1 MTDSAFAGASL
12 LESAADLKSA
22 IDSGDWAA
30 GALAAAGAGLDA
42 LGAVMDPFGTILA
55 QGVGWLMEHVGPLK
69 EALDALAGDPVQ
81 ISANAETWQSVGA
94 QLSEIGADLTAMAA
108 ADTPSWTGPA
118 ADAYHQRTADTVQL
132 LLASQNA
139 AEGAAGGVRAAGELV
154 AAVRSLVRDVIAELV
169 GRMISWALQV
179 LGTFGVGL
187 TWVVPQVARAVAST
201 ATKIAGLTGRVID
214 ALGRLIPLL
223 KRAGTVFG
231 DASAALRRVDTGSV
245 TPSRTVGDLPTRPGA
260 VAKLPG
266 DGGAVTPSPAGGDL
280 PGGGGSTT
288 TPAHAGGDL
297 PAGGGSTTTPAHAG
311 GDLPV
316 GGGSTTTPAHA
327 GGDLPVGGGSTTT
340 PAHAGGNQPA
350 APGGGPTTP
359 SRPGHDLPTGPGAA
373 PPKPSTPDTRTTT
386 PPTTPAT
393 TKPSSARPLSDR
405 GNPAEHDVPVKDRT
419 LCADPV
425 DVATGWVVL
434 AQDDVHFAG
443 ALPLVVSRTHLSS
456 YRYGRLFGTS
466 WASTLDQRLEAG
478 PGGLDLALADGT
490 LLTFPV
496 PAGAGP
502 VFPGTGPRL
511 RLWRDGDGY
520 VVGDPA
526 TDRLLFFEA
535 DGRLRALGDGDGNHV
550 LIAYDQAGLPAEL
563 RHSGGYRLLVGTE
576 DGLVTSLHVPGS
588 DTPLARY
595 AYDARRRLTEVV
607 DARGVPTR
615 FTYDADG
622 RIVRWED
629 CTGRWYRYGFDAFGR
644 CVRTESDGGHL
655 DCTLDY
661 DRKNRVT
668 RLTNSLGATTTYRL
682 DERLRVIAETDPLGH
697 TSTVDLDGYG
707 RVRGRTDAL
716 GRTTTYELDDAGN
729 VVRVTRPDGGEG
741 VSEYDE
747 RGRPV
752 LRTGPDGAVW
762 RRAYDARGKLV
773 RTTDPL
779 GAVTQYGYDEA
790 GHLAAVTDALG
801 GVTRFENNAA
811 GLPVAVTDPLG
822 AVTRYEYDGFGRVA
836 TVVSP
841 LGAVTRM
848 RWAPG
853 GDLRERV
860 EPDGAT
866 WRWSDAE
873 GTAEE
878 AVDARG
884 LVSRTE
890 FGPFDL
896 PVAEVGPDGHRLEF
910 AYDTEL
916 RLVAVTNEQGL
927 VWRYT
932 YDAAGNPVAET
943 DFNGRTTRYGY
954 DAAGQLVRID
964 RADGE
969 TVLLER
975 DVLGRIVTRR
985 AGSDVAVFAYDDA
998 DRLIAARNDVADVR
1012 FTHDALGRVVAESVD
1027 GRVVHSE
1034 YDALGRRTVRRTP
1047 SGARST
1053 FTYDAAGRPAALR
1066 TGTRVL
1072 QFTHDRG
1079 GRELSRRLGHTELRQ
1094 WWDPQDRLLGQA
1106 VRAGERTTQRR
1117 DYAYLPDGHLAAVTD
1132 ALSGP
1137 RAFEV
1142 DATGRVRGVS
1152 GPAWREEYAYSAS
1165 GAITHAGWPA
1175 GPDAAVGPRRYEGTL
1190 LTAAGDTVYRHDAL
1204 GRTVERQRH
1213 GRIWRYHWNADDRLT
1228 AVGTPDGAEW
1238 VYSYD
1243 ALGRRIAKLRLDG
1256 GGQVAERI
1264 GFTWDG
1270 TELAEEVHAG
1280 MTVAW
1285 DREPGTGRPIAQTE
1299 RLRTGERFHTIVTDL
1314 VGAPAELVDEAG
1326 EVAWHPRTT
1335 LWGQVAGGPAR
1346 AWTPLRFPGQYHDR
1360 ETGLHYNFHR
1370 YYDPET
1376 GRYLTHDP
1384 LGLGPAP
1391 DSLAYVPNPTR
1402 QIDPLGLTGVTPCQA
1417 SGSGGGKRPPGSNP
1431 GLPPG
1436 SSGPQ
1441 PAKRAKTSYD
1451 DGTHGAKGREQ
1462 KRLTD
1467 LFDNRLKAPGGPA
1480 KGKVS
1485 GETHQSEH
1493 PIGYEVLGRG
1503 SAAKRGAGEQQKLL
1517 ENHAPAYQEEYASHR
1532 AHIGTGTSS
1541 RTAES
1546 GFTAQS
1552 YRDSQRNA
1560 LEAGDPNTALQLNQ
1574 LDYAHQ
1580 QHFHTTTGKV
1590 EGDIADDSF
1599 HHMVDKSVGKGVTYA
1614 TGKGVNETTPPL
1626 STHDARELH
1635 AAREAAR
1642 TGRFPDHR
1650 TYEEELA
1657 DIHQRTYRDPT
1668 PKDWEAL
1675 ERGDYD

>member
-1 MTDSAFAGASL
+1 MTNPAVSGASL
-12 LESAADLKSA
+12 LESATDLKSA

-30 GALAAAGAGLDA
+30 GALAATSAGLDA

-69 EALDALAGDPVQ
+69 EALDALAGDPGQ
-81 ISANAETWQSVGA
+81 ISAHAETWQAVGA
-94 QLSEIGADLTAMAA
+94 QLAEIGTDLTAMAA

-118 ADAYHQRTADTVQL
+118 ADACHERIADTAKL

-154 AAVRSLVRDVIAELV
+154 AAVRGLVRDIIAELV
-169 GRMISWALQV
+169 GRLISWALQALAT
-179 LGTFGVGL
+179 LGIGL
-187 TWVVPQVARAVAST
+187 TWVVPQVVRAVAST
-201 ATKIAGLTGRVID
+201 GTKIASVTTRVID
-214 ALGRLIPLL
+214 ALGKLIPLL
-223 KRAGTVFG
+223 KRAGDVFG
-231 DASAALRRVDTGSV
+231 DASSALRHVDAGRA
-245 TPSRTVGDLPTRPGA
+245 TPAHAVGDLPTRPGA
-260 VAKLPG
+260 AAKLPG
-266 DGGAVTPSPAGGDL
+266 DGGSVTPSHAVGDLPGGGVTTPTRAGGDL
-280 PGGGGSTT
+280 PGGGAT
-288 TPAHAGGDL
+288 TPTHASGDL
-297 PAGGGSTTTPAHAG
+297 PNGGATAPAH
-311 GDLPV
+311 
-316 GGGSTTTPAHA
+316 T
-327 GGDLPVGGGSTTT
+327 
-340 PAHAGGNQPA
+340 
-350 APGGGPTTP
+350 GP
-359 SRPGHDLPTGPGAA
+359 DLPTSPSAAA
-373 PPKPSTPDTRTTT
+373 PAKPSTVD
-386 PPTTPAT
+386 TPAT
-393 TKPSSARPLSDR
+393 TPSSAPGTRPLSDR
-405 GNPAEHDVPVKDRT
+405 GNPAKHDVPVADRT
-419 LCADPV
+419 LCADPI

-434 AQDDVHFAG
+434 TQVDAEFAG

-456 YRYGRLFGTS
+456 YRYGRLFGLS

-478 PGGLDLALADGT
+478 PGGLHLALADGT

-496 PAGAGP
+496 PAGDAP
-502 VFPGTGPRL
+502 VVPDSGPRL
-511 RLWRDGDGY
+511 RLWRDADGY
-520 VVGDPA
+520 VVGDPD
-526 TDRLLFFEA
+526 TDRLLFFEE

-550 LIAYDQAGLPAEL
+550 VLGYDDAGLPAEL
-563 RHSGGYRLLVGTE
+563 RHSGGYRLLVETGN
-576 DGLVTSLHVPGS
+576 GLVTALRLPGA

-595 AYDARRRLTEVV
+595 GYDARRRLTEVV
-607 DARGVPTR
+607 DDRGIPTA

-629 CTGRWYRYGFDAFGR
+629 CAGRWYRYGFDAEGR

-661 DRKNRVT
+661 ESRVT

-682 DERLRVIAETDPLGH
+682 DERLRVIAETGPLGH
-697 TSTVDLDGYG
+697 ASTVDLDGYG
-707 RVRGRTDAL
+707 RVLGRTDPL

-729 VVRVTRPDGGEG
+729 VVRVTRPDGGVA

-752 LRTGPDGAVW
+752 LRMGPDGAVW
-762 RRAYDARGKLV
+762 RREYDPRGKLV
-773 RTTDPL
+773 RTIDPL
-779 GAVTQYGYDEA
+779 GAVTAYGYDEA
-790 GHLAAVTDALG
+790 GGIAAVTDALG

-822 AVTRYEYDGFGRVA
+822 AVTRYAYDAFGRVT
-836 TVVSP
+836 TVVTP
-841 LGAVTRM
+841 LGAVTRL

-860 EPDGAT
+860 GPDGAT
-866 WRWSDAE
+866 WRWSDAAS

-896 PVAEVGPDGHRLEF
+896 PVAETGPDGHRLEY

-932 YDAAGNPVAET
+932 YDAAGNVIEET

-964 RADGE
+964 RADGG

-985 AGSDVAVFAYDDA
+985 AGPEVAAFAYDSA
-998 DRLIAARNDVADVR
+998 DRMISARNDVAEVR
-1012 FTHDALGRVVAESVD
+1012 FSHDPLGRVVAESVN

-1034 YDALGRRTVRRTP
+1034 YDALGRRTVRRT
-1047 SGARST
+1047 SAGAHAV
-1053 FTYDAAGRPAALR
+1053 FTYDAAGRPVALR
-1066 TGTRVL
+1066 TGSREL
-1072 QFTHDRG
+1072 RFGYDRD
-1079 GRELSRRLGHTELRQ
+1079 GREVSRRLGHAELRQ
-1094 WWDPQDRLLGQA
+1094 WWDPQDRLIGQA
-1106 VRAGERTTQRR
+1106 VVVGERTTQRR
-1117 DYAYLPDGHLAAVTD
+1117 EYAYLPDGHLAAVSD

-1137 RAFEV
+1137 RTLAV
-1142 DATGRVRGVS
+1142 DAAGRVSSVT
-1152 GPAWREEYAYSAS
+1152 GPAWREVYVYNAS
-1165 GAITHAGWPA
+1165 GAVTA
-1175 GPDAAVGPRRYEGTL
+1175 GPDAAAGPRRYEGTL
-1190 LTAAGDTVYRHDAL
+1190 LTAAGDTVYRHDVL
-1204 GRTVERQRH
+1204 GRTVERERH
-1213 GRIWRYHWNADDRLT
+1213 GRTWHYHWNSDDRLT
-1228 AVGTPDGAEW
+1228 TVGTPDGDRW
-1238 VYSYD
+1238 VYHYD
-1243 ALGRRIAKLRLDG
+1243 ALGRRIAKLRFDG
-1256 GGQVAERI
+1256 GGRLAERI

-1270 TELAEEVHAG
+1270 TDLAEESHAG
-1280 MTVAW
+1280 LTVGW
-1285 DREPGTGRPIAQTE
+1285 DREPGAGRPIAQTE
-1299 RLRTGERFHTIVTDL
+1299 RWGTGERFHTVVTDL
-1314 VGAPAELVDEAG
+1314 VGTPAELVDEAG
-1326 EVAWHPRTT
+1326 DVAWHPRAT
-1335 LWGQVAGGPAR
+1335 LWGRVADEPAR

-1376 GRYLTHDP
+1376 GRYLSHDP

-1436 SSGPQ
+1436 SPGPQ
-1441 PAKRAKTSYD
+1441 PPKRAKTSYD

-1467 LFDNRLKAPGGPA
+1467 LFDNRLKGPGGPT

-1485 GETHQSEH
+1485 GDTHQSEH

-1503 SAAKRGAGEQQKLL
+1503 SDAKRGAGEQQKLL
-1517 ENHAPAYQEEYASHR
+1517 ENHAPAYQEELRSHR
-1532 AHIGTGTSS
+1532 EHIGTGTSS
-1541 RTAES
+1541 KTAPS

-1580 QHFHTTTGKV
+1580 QHFHTTTGTV
-1590 EGDIADDSF
+1590 GGDIADNSF
-1599 HHMVDKSVGKGVTYA
+1599 HHMVDKSVGKGVAYA

-1642 TGRFPDHR
+1642 TGKFPDHR
-1650 TYEEELA
+1650 TYEEELE
-1657 DIHQRTYRDPT
+1657 DIHRRTYRDPT

-1675 ERGDYD
+1675 DRDSGDD

>member
-1 MTDSAFAGASL
+1 MTDPAFTGASL
-12 LESAADLKSA
+12 LESADDLKSA

-30 GALAAAGAGLDA
+30 GALAATSAGLDA

-69 EALDALAGDPVQ
+69 EALDALAGDPGQ
-81 ISANAETWQSVGA
+81 ISAHAETWQAVGA
-94 QLSEIGADLTAMAA
+94 QLAEIGTDLTAMAA
-108 ADTPSWTGPA
+108 ADTPNWTGPA
-118 ADAYHQRTADTVQL
+118 ADAYHERTADTAKL

-154 AAVRSLVRDVIAELV
+154 AAVRGLVRDIIAELV
-169 GRMISWALQV
+169 GRLVSWALQALAT
-179 LGTFGVGL
+179 LGIGL
-187 TWVVPQVARAVAST
+187 TWVVPQVVRAVAST
-201 ATKIAGLTGRVID
+201 GAKIASVTGRVVD
-214 ALGRLIPLL
+214 ALGKLIPLL
-223 KRAGTVFG
+223 KRAGDVFG
-231 DASAALRRVDTGSV
+231 DASTALRHVDAGSV
-245 TPSRTVGDLPTRPGA
+245 TPAHAAGDLPPRPRA
-260 VAKLPG
+260 AETLPG
-266 DGGAVTPSPAGGDL
+266 DGGS
-280 PGGGGSTT
+280 
-288 TPAHAGGDL
+288 
-297 PAGGGSTTTPAHAG
+297 
-311 GDLPV
+311 
-316 GGGSTTTPAHA
+316 
-327 GGDLPVGGGSTTT
+327 
-340 PAHAGGNQPA
+340 
-350 APGGGPTTP
+350 TTP
-359 SRPGHDLPTGPGAA
+359 SHTGEALPDTPATT
-373 PPKPSTPDTRTTT
+373 PKPSTPDT
-386 PPTTPAT
+386 PAT
-393 TKPSSARPLSDR
+393 TPSGTRPLSDR

-419 LCADPV
+419 LCADPI

-434 AQDDVHFAG
+434 TQDDAHFAG
-443 ALPLVVSRTHLSS
+443 ALPLVVSRTHISS
-456 YRYGRLFGTS
+456 YRYGRLFGPS

-478 PGGLDLALADGT
+478 PGGLHLALADGT

-496 PAGAGP
+496 PSGDALVVP
-502 VFPGTGPRL
+502 DTGPRL
-511 RLWRDGDGY
+511 RLWRDGTGY
-520 VVGDPA
+520 AVGDPD
-526 TDRLLFFEA
+526 TERLLFFAE

-550 LIAYDQAGLPAEL
+550 VIGYDDAGLPAEL
-563 RHSGGYRLLVGTE
+563 RHSGGYRLLVETG
-576 DGLVTSLHVPGS
+576 DGLVTALRLPGA

-607 DARGVPTR
+607 DDRGVPTT
-615 FTYDADG
+615 FTYDTDG

-629 CTGRWYRYGFDAFGR
+629 CAGRWYRYGFDAEGR

-655 DCTLDY
+655 DCALEY
-661 DRKNRVT
+661 ENRVT

-682 DERLRVIAETDPLGH
+682 DERLRVIAETGPLGH
-697 TSTVDLDGYG
+697 TSTVDLDEHG
-707 RVRGRTDAL
+707 RVRGRTDPL

-729 VVRVTRPDGGEG
+729 VVRVTRPDGG
-741 VSEYDE
+741 VAVAEYDE

-752 LRTGPDGAVW
+752 LRMGPDGEVW
-762 RRAYDARGKLV
+762 RREYDPRGKLV
-773 RTTDPL
+773 RTIDPL
-779 GAVTQYGYDEA
+779 GAVTEYGYDDA
-790 GHLAAVTDALG
+790 GGIATVTDALG

-822 AVTRYEYDGFGRVA
+822 AVTRYEYDAFGRVT
-836 TVVSP
+836 TVVTP
-841 LGAVTRM
+841 LGAVTRL

-853 GDLRERV
+853 GDLRERID
-860 EPDGAT
+860 PDGAT
-866 WRWSDAE
+866 WRWSDAAS
-873 GTAEE
+873 GTAED

-896 PVAEVGPDGHRLEF
+896 PVAETGPDGHRLEY

-916 RLVAVTNEQGL
+916 RLVAVTDEQGL

-932 YDAAGNPVAET
+932 YDAAGNAIEET

-964 RADGE
+964 RADGG
-969 TVLLER
+969 TILLER

-985 AGSDVAVFAYDDA
+985 AGPDVAVFAYDSA
-998 DRLIAARNDVADVR
+998 DRMISARNDVAEVR
-1012 FTHDALGRVVAESVD
+1012 FDHDPLGRVVAESVN

-1047 SGARST
+1047 AGGHAV
-1053 FTYDAAGRPAALR
+1053 FTYDAAGRPVALR
-1066 TGTRVL
+1066 TGSREL
-1072 QFTHDRG
+1072 RFGYDRG
-1079 GRELSRRLGHTELRQ
+1079 GREVSRRLGHAKLRQ
-1094 WWDPQDRLLGQA
+1094 WWDPQDRLIGQA
-1106 VRAGERTTQRR
+1106 VVAGERTTQRR
-1117 DYAYLPDGHLAAVTD
+1117 EYAYLPDGHLAAVSD

-1137 RAFEV
+1137 RTLSV
-1142 DATGRVRGVS
+1142 DAAGRVSSVT
-1152 GPAWREEYAYSAS
+1152 GPAWQEEYAYSAS
-1165 GAITHAGWPA
+1165 GAITHANG
-1175 GPDAAVGPRRYEGTL
+1175 GPRRYEGTL

-1213 GRIWRYHWNADDRLT
+1213 GRTWRYHWNSDDRLT
-1228 AVGTPDGAEW
+1228 TVGTPDGDRW
-1238 VYSYD
+1238 VYHYD
-1243 ALGRRIAKLRLDG
+1243 ALGRRIAKLRFDRG
-1256 GGQVAERI
+1256 GRLAERI

-1270 TELAEEVHAG
+1270 TDLAEENHAG
-1280 MTVAW
+1280 LTVGW
-1285 DREPGTGRPIAQTE
+1285 DTEPGAGRPIAQTE
-1299 RLRTGERFHTIVTDL
+1299 RRRTGERFHAVVTDL
-1314 VGAPAELVDEAG
+1314 VGTPSELVDEAG
-1326 EVAWHPRTT
+1326 DVAWHPRAT
-1335 LWGQVAGGPAR
+1335 LWGQVADEPAR

-1376 GRYLTHDP
+1376 GRYLSHDP

-1391 DSLAYVPNPTR
+1391 DSLAYVANPTHR
-1402 QIDPLGLTGVTPCQA
+1402 IDPLGLTGVTPCQA

-1431 GLPPG
+1431 GLLPG

-1441 PAKRAKTSYD
+1441 PPKRAKTSYD

-1485 GETHQSEH
+1485 GDTHQSEH

-1503 SAAKRGAGEQQKLL
+1503 SDAKRGAGEQQKLL
-1517 ENHAPAYQEEYASHR
+1517 ENHAPAYQEELRSHR
-1532 AHIGTGTSS
+1532 EHIGTGTSS
-1541 RTAES
+1541 RTAPS

-1580 QHFHTTTGKV
+1580 PTFHGKTGTL
-1590 EGDIADDSF
+1590 EGDIADNSF

-1635 AAREAAR
+1635 AARDAAR
-1642 TGRFPDHR
+1642 TGRFPDHQS
-1650 TYEEELA
+1650 YEEELE
-1657 DIHQRTYRDPT
+1657 DIHLRTYRDPT

-1675 ERGDYD
+1675 ERGGYEKPVHDSDDD

>member
-1 MTDSAFAGASL
+1 VTNPAFTGASL
-12 LESAADLKSA
+12 LESATDLKSA

-69 EALDALAGDPVQ
+69 EALDALAGDPAQ
-81 ISANAETWQSVGA
+81 IAAHAETWQAVGVQLA
-94 QLSEIGADLTAMAA
+94 QISTDLTALAA

-118 ADAYHQRTADTVQL
+118 ADAYRQRTADTANL

-179 LGTFGVGL
+179 LSTVGIGL
-187 TWVVPQVARAVAST
+187 AWVVPQVTRAVAST
-201 ATKIAGLTGRVID
+201 ATKIASLTGRVID
-214 ALGRLIPLL
+214 ALGKLVPLL
-223 KRAGTVFG
+223 KRAGDLFG
-231 DASAALRRVDTGSV
+231 DASTALRRVDAGSV
-245 TPSRTVGDLPTRPGA
+245 TPSRAVGDLPTRPGT
-260 VAKLPG
+260 VEKLPG
-266 DGGAVTPSPAGGDL
+266 DGGSVTPSA
-280 PGGGGSTT
+280 
-288 TPAHAGGDL
+288 ANGDL
-297 PAGGGSTTTPAHAG
+297 PAGPGSTP
-311 GDLPV
+311 
-316 GGGSTTTPAHA
+316 
-327 GGDLPVGGGSTTT
+327 
-340 PAHAGGNQPA
+340 
-350 APGGGPTTP
+350 
-359 SRPGHDLPTGPGAA
+359 
-373 PPKPSTPDTRTTT
+373 PPKPSTSDTPNAPDV
-386 PPTTPAT
+386 PAA
-393 TKPSSARPLSDR
+393 TKPSSATPPLRDR

-419 LCADPV
+419 LCADPI

-434 AQDDVHFAG
+434 AQDDAEFAG
-443 ALPLVVSRTHLSS
+443 ALPLVVSRTHISA
-456 YRYGRLFGTS
+456 YRHGRLFGPS

-496 PAGAGP
+496 PAGDAP
-502 VFPGTGPRL
+502 VVPESGPRL
-511 RLWRDGDGY
+511 RLWRDAAGY

-526 TDRLLFFEA
+526 TERLLFFAE

-550 LIAYDQAGLPAEL
+550 VIGYDDAGLPAEL
-563 RHSGGYRLLVGTE
+563 RHSGGYRLFVETGN
-576 DGLVTSLHVPGS
+576 GLVTALHLPGA

-595 AYDARRRLTEVV
+595 TYDEQRRLTEVA
-607 DARGVPTR
+607 DARGVPTK

-629 CTGRWYRYGFDAFGR
+629 CTGRWYRYGFDALGR

-655 DCTLDY
+655 DCTLEY
-661 DRKNRVT
+661 DRENRVT

-682 DERLRVIAETDPLGH
+682 DERLRVVAETDPLGH

-707 RVRGRTDAL
+707 RVLARTDPL

-729 VVRVTRPDGGEG
+729 VVRVTRPDGGAG
-741 VSEYDE
+741 VSEHDGN
-747 RGRPV
+747 GRPV

-762 RRAYDARGKLV
+762 RREYDPRGKLV

-779 GAVTQYGYDEA
+779 GAVTRYGYDEA
-790 GHLAAVTDALG
+790 GNIATVTDALG

-822 AVTRYEYDGFGRVA
+822 AVTRYEYDGFGRVT
-836 TVVSP
+836 TVVGP

-848 RWAPG
+848 RWSPD

-866 WRWSDAE
+866 QRWSDAAS

-896 PVAEVGPDGHRLEF
+896 PVAEQGPDGHRLGY

-932 YDAAGNPVAET
+932 YDAAGNLVAET

-954 DAAGQLVRID
+954 DPAGQLVRTD
-964 RADGE
+964 RADGT

-985 AGSDVAVFAYDDA
+985 AGPDVAVFAYDAA
-998 DRLIAARNDVADVR
+998 DRMISARNDVAEVT
-1012 FTHDALGRVVAESVD
+1012 FTYDPLGRVVAESVD

-1047 SGARST
+1047 SGAQSA
-1053 FTYDAAGRPAALR
+1053 FSYDAAGRPVALR

-1072 QFTHDRG
+1072 RFVHDRG
-1079 GRELSRRLGHTELRQ
+1079 GRELSRRFGQAELRQ

-1117 DYAYLPDGHLAAVTD
+1117 EYAYLPDGHLAGVTD

-1137 RAFEV
+1137 RALEV
-1142 DATGRVRGVS
+1142 DAAGRVRSVAGPGWREDYAYGASGAVTHAS
-1152 GPAWREEYAYSAS
+1152 GPA
-1165 GAITHAGWPA
+1165 
-1175 GPDAAVGPRRYEGTL
+1175 AAGPRRYAGTL

-1213 GRIWRYHWNADDRLT
+1213 GRVWRYHWNSDDRLT
-1228 AVGTPDGAEW
+1228 AVGTPDGTGW
-1238 VYSYD
+1238 VYRYD

-1270 TELAEEVHAG
+1270 TELAEETHAG

-1285 DREPGTGRPIAQTE
+1285 DREPGAGRPVAQTE

-1314 VGAPAELVDEAG
+1314 VGTPAELVDEAG
-1326 EVAWHPRTT
+1326 EVAWHLRAT
-1335 LWGQVAGGPAR
+1335 LWGQVADEPAR

-1402 QIDPLGLTGVTPCQA
+1402 QIDPLGLTGVTPCA
-1417 SGSGGGKRPPGSNP
+1417 AGGSGGGKRPPSSNP
-1431 GLPPG
+1431 GLPG

-1485 GETHQSEH
+1485 GDTHQSEH

-1503 SAAKRGAGEQQKLL
+1503 SDAKRGAGEQQKKL
-1517 ENHAPAYQEEYASHR
+1517 ENHAPAYQEEYHSHR
-1532 AHIGTGTSS
+1532 EHIGTGTSS
-1541 RTAES
+1541 RTAPS

-1552 YRDSQRNA
+1552 YRDSQRTA
-1560 LEAGDPNTALQLNQ
+1560 LESGDPNTALQLNQ

-1580 QHFHTTTGKV
+1580 PTFHGKTGTL

-1642 TGRFPDHR
+1642 TGRFPDHQ
-1650 TYEEELA
+1650 TYEEELEE
-1657 DIHQRTYRDPT
+1657 IHRRTYRDPT

-1675 ERGDYD
+1675 ERGDYDKPDDD

>member
-1 MTDSAFAGASL
+1 MTNPAFSGASL
-12 LESAADLKSA
+12 LESAGDLKAA

-30 GALAAAGAGLDA
+30 GALAATSAGLDA

-69 EALDALAGDPVQ
+69 EALDALAGDPGQ
-81 ISANAETWQSVGA
+81 ISAHAETWQSVGT
-94 QLSEIGADLTAMAA
+94 QLAEIGTDLTAMAA

-118 ADAYHQRTADTVQL
+118 ADAYRERTADTVKL

-154 AAVRSLVRDVIAELV
+154 AAVRSLVRDTIAELV

-179 LGTFGVGL
+179 LGTLGFGL
-187 TWVVPQVARAVAST
+187 TWVVPQVTRAVAST
-201 ATKIAGLTGRVID
+201 ATKIASLTGRVID
-214 ALGRLIPLL
+214 ALHRLMPLL
-223 KRAGTVFG
+223 KRAGDVFG
-231 DASAALRRVDTGSV
+231 DASTALRRVDGGSI
-245 TPSRTVGDLPTRPGA
+245 TPSRAVGDLPTRPGA
-260 VAKLPG
+260 VEQLPG
-266 DGGAVTPSPAGGDL
+266 DGGAVTPAHASGDL
-280 PGGGGSTT
+280 TAAPGGGST
-288 TPAHAGGDL
+288 TPAHAGE
-297 PAGGGSTTTPAHAG
+297 PQPVSPGSAT
-311 GDLPV
+311 
-316 GGGSTTTPAHA
+316 
-327 GGDLPVGGGSTTT
+327 
-340 PAHAGGNQPA
+340 
-350 APGGGPTTP
+350 
-359 SRPGHDLPTGPGAA
+359 
-373 PPKPSTPDTRTTT
+373 PPKPSTPSTSDT
-386 PPTTPAT
+386 PSTPAT
-393 TKPSSARPLSDR
+393 TPAASTPATRPTSATRSLSDR
-405 GNPAEHDVPVKDRT
+405 GHPAEHGVPVADRT
-419 LCADPV
+419 LCADPI

-434 AQDDVHFAG
+434 SQDDAEFAG
-443 ALPLVVSRTHLSS
+443 ALPLVVSRTHLSA
-456 YRYGRLFGTS
+456 YRYGRLFGPS

-478 PGGLDLALADGT
+478 PGGLHLALADGT

-496 PAGAGP
+496 PAGDTP
-502 VFPGTGPRL
+502 VVPDSGPRL
-511 RLWRDGDGY
+511 RLWRDADGY

-526 TDRLLFFEA
+526 TERLLFFGGG
-535 DGRLRALGDGDGNHV
+535 DGRTMPLRALGDGDGNRVV
-550 LIAYDQAGLPAEL
+550 LGFDDAGLPAEL
-563 RHSGGYRLLVGTE
+563 RHSGGYRLLIETE
-576 DGLVTSLHVPGS
+576 NGLVTALRLP
-588 DTPLARY
+588 DAEAPLARY
-595 AYDARRRLTEVV
+595 TYDAQRRLTAVT
-607 DARGVPTR
+607 DARGVPTK

-629 CTGRWYRYGFDAFGR
+629 CAGRWYRYGFDALGR
-644 CVRTESDGGHL
+644 CVRAEGDGGHL
-655 DCTLDY
+655 DCTLEY
-661 DRKNRVT
+661 DREDRVT

-682 DERLRVIAETDPLGH
+682 DARLRVVAETDPLGR

-707 RVRGRTDAL
+707 RVLGRTDGL

-729 VVRVTRPDGGEG
+729 VVRVTRPDGGAG

-747 RGRPV
+747 HGRPV

-762 RRAYDARGKLV
+762 RREYDPRGKLV

-779 GAVTQYGYDEA
+779 GAVTEYGYDEA
-790 GHLAAVTDALG
+790 GGIAAVTDALG

-822 AVTRYEYDGFGRVA
+822 AVTRYEYDGFGRVT
-836 TVVSP
+836 TVAGP

-848 RWAPG
+848 RWTPG

-860 EPDGAT
+860 DPDGAA
-866 WRWSDAE
+866 WRWSDIDP

-896 PVAEVGPDGHRLEF
+896 PVAEEGPGGHRLEYT
-910 AYDTEL
+910 YDTEL
-916 RLVAVTNEQGL
+916 RLVAVTDAHGL
-927 VWRYT
+927 AWRYT
-932 YDAAGNPVAET
+932 YDAAGQPIAET

-964 RADGE
+964 RADGG
-969 TVLLER
+969 TVLLDR
-975 DVLGRIVTRR
+975 DVLGRVVTRR
-985 AGSDVAVFAYDDA
+985 AGSDVAVFAYDAA
-998 DRLIAARNDVADVR
+998 DRLISARNDAAEVV
-1012 FTHDALGRVVAESVD
+1012 FTYDPLGRVVAESVD

-1034 YDALGRRTVRRTP
+1034 YDALGRRTGRRTP
-1047 SGARST
+1047 AGGHST
-1053 FTYDAAGRPAALR
+1053 CTYDAAGRPVALR

-1072 QFTHDRG
+1072 RFTHDRG
-1079 GRELSRRLGHTELRQ
+1079 GRELSRRLGEAELRQ
-1094 WWDPQDRLLGQA
+1094 WWDAQDRLLGQA

-1117 DYAYLPDGHLAAVTD
+1117 EYTYLPDGHLAAVTD

-1137 RAFEV
+1137 RALEV
-1142 DATGRVRGVS
+1142 DVAGRVRSVA
-1152 GPAWREEYAYSAS
+1152 GPGWREDYAYSAA
-1165 GAITHAGWPA
+1165 GTTTHAGWPA

-1190 LTAAGDTVYRHDAL
+1190 LTAAGDTAYRHDAL

-1213 GRIWRYHWNADDRLT
+1213 GRIWRYHWNSDDRLT
-1228 AVGTPDGAEW
+1228 AVGTPDGTQW
-1238 VYSYD
+1238 VYRYD
-1243 ALGRRIAKLRLDG
+1243 ALGRRVAKLRLDG
-1256 GGQVAERI
+1256 GGRVAERI

-1270 TELAEEVHAG
+1270 TELAEETHAG
-1280 MTVAW
+1280 MTVGW
-1285 DREPGTGRPIAQTE
+1285 DREPGAGRPIAQTE
-1299 RLRTGERFHTIVTDL
+1299 RWGTGERFHTIVTDL
-1314 VGAPAELVDEAG
+1314 VGTPAELVDEAG
-1326 EVAWHPRTT
+1326 EVAWHPRST
-1335 LWGQVAGGPAR
+1335 LWGKVADEPGR

-1417 SGSGGGKRPPGSNP
+1417 SGSGGGKRPPQSNP

-1462 KRLTD
+1462 KRLTE
-1467 LFDNRLKAPGGPA
+1467 LFDNELKAPGGPA
-1480 KGKVS
+1480 KKKIS
-1485 GETHQSEH
+1485 GDTHQSEH

-1503 SAAKRGAGEQQKLL
+1503 SDAKRGAGEQQKLL
-1517 ENHAPAYQEEYASHR
+1517 ENHAPAYQEDLRSHR
-1532 AHIGTGTSS
+1532 EHIGTGTSS
-1541 RTAES
+1541 RIAES
-1546 GFTAQS
+1546 GFTAHS
-1552 YRDSQRNA
+1552 YRNSQRTA

-1574 LDYAHQ
+1574 LGYAHQ
-1580 QHFHTTTGKV
+1580 PAFHSVTGKL
-1590 EGDIADDSF
+1590 EGNVADNSY
-1599 HHMVDKSVGKGVTYA
+1599 HNMVDKSVGKGVTYA
-1614 TGKGVNETTPPL
+1614 TGKGVNDTTPPL

-1642 TGRFPDHR
+1642 TGKFPDHR

-1657 DIHQRTYRDPT
+1657 EIHQRAYRDPT

-1675 ERGDYD
+1675 ERGGYEKPVYDSDDD